1 MSTPSPTPPKDHCD
15 SHTWVIASSGLFFIP
30 AVVAL
35 FRQSLLIS
43 IILLSSALFS
53 TLYHASTETS
63 YAELDVFF
71 ASLALIIAVIMLLIV
86 ASRYGVLSWRF
97 FCPFS
102 LGLAG
107 LIVYFVE
114 GQFDPVR
121 PQASCHYDLFHSL
134 WHLLLS
140 IAAFILVMTPVDVSL
155 VKLNL
160 VELFSKSQRNTIS

>member
-1 MSTPSPTPPKDHCD
+1 MSASSSQHDHSD
-15 SHTWVIASSGLFFIP
+15 SHTWVIASSGLFFLP
-30 AVVAL
+30 GAVAL
-35 FRQSLLIS
+35 FRQSLIVS
-43 IILLSSALFS
+43 IILLASALFS

-71 ASLALIIAVIMLLIV
+71 ASLALMVAVVMLLIV

-107 LIVYFVE
+107 LIIYFVE
-114 GQFDPVR
+114 GQFDPVQ
-121 PQASCHYDLFHSL
+121 PKAFQHYDLFHSL

-140 IAAFILVMTPVDVSL
+140 IAAFILVLTPVDLSL
-155 VKLNL
+155 VKMNL
-160 VELFSKSQRNTIS
+160 VELFTTSGRK